1 MILDDLRL
9 SEDYGGIFCGIWVD
23 EQMVGVVDY
32 VPRNHEG
39 IPEHAYLSLL
49 MIAENRR
56 RGGLG
61 RAVVELV
68 EKEILKDESVT
79 SILSGVQT
87 NNTSAIAFWTTMGY
101 RIAGGP
107 ELMPDKTTVYRLQKN
122 VVHPRYVEQ

>member
-1 MILDDLRL
+1 
-9 SEDYGGIFCGIWVD
+9 
-23 EQMVGVVDY
+23 
-32 VPRNHEG
+32 
-39 IPEHAYLSLL
+39 

-68 EKEILKDESVT
+68 EKDILRDGSIT
-79 SILSGVQT
+79 LILSGVQI

-107 ELMPDKTTVYRLQKN
+107 ELMPDTTTVYRLQKN
-122 VVHPRYVEQ
+122 VAHSRHVEQ